1 MFADTETAARALAEA
16 EHIAQRRARRV
27 PTTPH
32 HLGRRVLP
40 NYRVTPSVALIGQE
54 VDRAIRERDDRLI
67 ITVPP
72 RESKS
77 TTSAVLGSLLAL
89 TRNPDARIILASYA
103 DELAETHSREVRRL
117 IGDHGE
123 LLGGLALSADK
134 SSAGQWTV
142 AGRRGGLLASGIL
155 SGITG
160 HGADSLLIVDDAT
173 KNMADADSPTLR
185 RRVVEEFRATLMS
198 RVEPGASV
206 VVIGTRWHPDD
217 LIGTLLREEGDR
229 WRLVAIPAVAA
240 VGVPDSLGRAPG
252 ECLVSAVGRTAADF
266 DERRRSLGERAWWAE
281 FMGLPA
287 SPEGNVIRA
296 DWLDAWRLS
305 AMPSNLVRTVVG
317 VDPSDSGRGDAAGI
331 VAASLTAEGYVV
343 IHRDV
348 SAPMTPEAWASAAV
362 QLALDVGASEVVV
375 EAFTARQGY
384 LSVVRNALARHP
396 AAHVMVSAWPPKGQ
410 GNKGNSLARSAK
422 LVQGLETGTVRL
434 VGSLPG
440 WETAATS
447 WQGGE
452 HQADCVAATVVAHDV
467 LSRGGGVYIADPV
480 DAQRRA
486 LTSEPPAWLYRSL
499 SDRPGAGSNH
509 HALFGR
515 DADGVPY
522 Y

>member
-16 EHIAQRRARRV
+16 EHLAQRRARRV

-32 HLGRRVLP
+32 HLGHRVLP

-54 VDRAIRERDDRLI
+54 VDRAIRQRDDRLI

-89 TRNPDARIILASYA
+89 TRNPDTRIILASYA

-117 IGDHGE
+117 ISDHGDQ
-123 LLGGLALSADK
+123 LGLALSSDK
-134 SSAGQWTV
+134 SSAGQWTID
-142 AGRRGGLLASGIL
+142 GRRGGLLASGIL

-160 HGADSLLIVDDAT
+160 HGTDGLLIVDDAV

-206 VVIGTRWHPDD
+206 VVIGTRWHPSD

-252 ECLVSAVGRTAADF
+252 EALLSAVGRTAADF

-305 AMPSNLVRTVVG
+305 AMPSNLLRTVVG

-331 VAASLTAEGYVV
+331 VAASLTAEGTVV
-343 IHRDV
+343 IHRDI

-362 QLALDVGASEVVV
+362 QLALDVDASEIAV
-375 EAFTARQGY
+375 EAFTAREGY

-396 AAHVMVSAWPPKGQ
+396 AAHIMVTAWPPKGQ
-410 GNKGNSLARSAK
+410 GNKGNALARSSK

-434 VGSLPG
+434 VGVLPG
-440 WETAATS
+440 WETAATG
-447 WQGGE
+447 WQGGD

-467 LSRGGGVYIADPV
+467 LSRGGGVYIADPIA
-480 DAQRRA
+480 AQRRA
-486 LTSEPPAWLYRSL
+486 LTSEPPAWLTRSL
-499 SDRPGAGSNH
+499 SDRPSGGNFN
-509 HALFGR
+509 ALLGR
-515 DADGVPY
+515 DADGTPY